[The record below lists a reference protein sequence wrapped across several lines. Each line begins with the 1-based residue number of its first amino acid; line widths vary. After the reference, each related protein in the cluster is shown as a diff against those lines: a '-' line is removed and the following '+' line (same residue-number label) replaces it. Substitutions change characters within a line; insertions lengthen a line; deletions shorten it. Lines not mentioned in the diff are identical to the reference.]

1 MLEIAIV
8 EDNDQEAKMLS
19 ECLNRYAQEHQRS
32 FSIRRYG
39 DGDAFLADERA
50 VFDLVFMD
58 VEMPLVNG
66 LRTAEKLRGRK
77 AAGKGQPGDARVCH
91 EAVPVRGQ
99 RL

>member
-66 LRTAEKLRGRK
+66 LKTAERLR
-77 AAGKGQPGDARVCH
+77 AGQSGDAGVCH
-91 EAVPVRGQ
+91 QTVPVRGQ